1 MADIKEL
8 RETPGALYLYS
19 GDFQG
24 VVTVFSAMLVTDTN
38 EPDYI
43 IVAADQGQPRKL
55 SIEGELE
62 EKGGTYFFK
71 ANGKNYA
78 LSDFSESH
86 AETLFGGLLLTKEL
100 AEMYVTTGLKTSVG
114 VEDGRPVGVYLTS
127 SDGKIYAREDAAW
140 VEKDE
145 LPDSQEIVE
154 VGNTSAAM
162 VSRGLDVGVDVTLQE
177 ANIKLNNQ

>member
-1 MADIKEL
+1 MADIRQL
-8 RETPGALYLYS
+8 RETPGALHVLS

-24 VVTVFSAMLVTDTN
+24 VKTVFSAELVTDTD

-43 IVAADQGQPRKL
+43 MVGPQKL
-55 SIEGELE
+55 SIEGELRE
-62 EKGGTYFFK
+62 REGTYFFK

-86 AETLFGGLLLTKEL
+86 AEVLFGGLLLTKEL

-114 VEDGRPVGVYLTS
+114 VEDGRPVGVYLIS

-145 LPDSQEIVE
+145 LPDDQEIVK

-162 VSRGLDVGVDVTLQE
+162 VSRGLDVGVDITLQE
-177 ANIKLNNQ
+177 ANIKFNNL